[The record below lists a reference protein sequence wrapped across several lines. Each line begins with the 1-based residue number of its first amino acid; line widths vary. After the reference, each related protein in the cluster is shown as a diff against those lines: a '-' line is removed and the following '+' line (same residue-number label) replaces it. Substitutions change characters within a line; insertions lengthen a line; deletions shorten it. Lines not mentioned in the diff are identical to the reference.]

1 MAVTIAFFDVV
12 SNNLL
17 LLRIFAK
24 FNNLL
29 LVVMTL
35 FESLL
40 RLVENVIGHGR
51 LLVARKARYP
61 VS

>member
-35 FESLL
+35 YESLL

-51 LLVARKARYP
+51 LLVSRKARYP